1 MKKMKLW
8 LTAGVAAMVMVAL
21 PGLAQQTAAPA
32 APTAKVG
39 SIHGHVNDPTGA
51 NITDGI
57 IGLSTDGG
65 PTSKY
70 TFHTDASGDYTGSN
84 IDAGTYTVTL
94 REPNTPAGK
103 VLDEFQNVKI
113 VAGQDTTQNFDL
125 SRPDYVKKLT
135 PEQQKQLAKVKEE
148 NAKILKENSV
158 IKNLNADLKQARQD
172 NQDKNYAAADALM
185 SKDTAL
191 KPDAYLLWVELGVAQ
206 KGEKKYDDAITS
218 LNKAITLDK
227 ASPKPNQQVLGISED
242 ALGEVYGDTGK
253 IPEAQAAYDAAAAA
267 DPSNAGMFYQNEAI
281 VMNRN
286 NQGDATVAAAD
297 KAIAANPNAP
307 IPYYLKGQALIQ
319 KATVDPK
326 TQKIIAPPGCVE
338 AYQKYLDLAPNGQF
352 AGEVKGILAS
362 IGQKQVS
369 SYRHR

>member
-8 LTAGVAAMVMVAL
+8 LTAALAVVVMAVL
-21 PGLAQQTAAPA
+21 PGAAQQAAAPA
-32 APTAKVG
+32 ATTG

-51 NITDGI
+51 PITDGI

-65 PTSKY
+65 QTNKY
-70 TFHTDASGDYTGSN
+70 TLHTDANGDYSGSN
-84 IDAGTYTVTL
+84 IAPGTYTATL

-103 VLDEFQNVKI
+103 VLDEFQNVKV

-125 SRPDYVKKLT
+125 SRPDYIKKLS
-135 PEQQKQLAKVKEE
+135 PEQQKQLAKIKAE
-148 NAKILKENSV
+148 NAKILKENSI
-158 IKNLNADLKQARQD
+158 IKNLNADLKQARAD
-172 NQDKNYAAADALM
+172 NKDKNYAAADALM
-185 SKDTAL
+185 TKDVAL
-191 KPDAYLLWVELGVAQ
+191 KPDAYLLWVELGIAQ
-206 KGEKKYDDAITS
+206 EGEKKYSDAITS
-218 LNKAITLDK
+218 LTKAIDLDK
-227 ASPKPNQQVLGISED
+227 ASKKPNQQVLGIAEN

-253 IPEAQAAYDAAAAA
+253 IAESQAAYDAAAAA
-267 DPSNAGMFYQNEAI
+267 DPSNAAMFYQNEAI

-326 TQKIIAPPGCVE
+326 TQKIVAPPGCVE
-338 AYQKYLDLAPNGQF
+338 AYEKYLQLAPNGPF

-362 IGQKQVS
+362 IGQKEQS